1 MKNLITLTQQDGKP
15 IMIGVPQIIDVKEM
29 EVEFKSVG
37 RIPCTRIKSVGAM
50 VETNYVLETIE
61 QIQKLILHK

>member
-15 IMIGVPQIIDVKEM
+15 IMIGVPQIIDVKET
-29 EVEFKSVG
+29 EVEFKSAG
-37 RIPCTRIKSVGAM
+37 RIACTRIRSVGAM

-61 QIQKLILHK
+61 QIQKLLNK

>member
-37 RIPCTRIKSVGAM
+37 KIPCTRIKSVGAM

-61 QIQKLILHK
+61 QIQKLLNE

>member
-1 MKNLITLTQQDGKP
+1 MKNLIKLTQQDGKP
-15 IMIGVPQIIDVKEM
+15 IMIGVPQIIDVKEI
-29 EVEFKSVG
+29 EVEFKDRG
-37 RIPCTRIKSVGAM
+37 RIPCTRIRSVGAM